1 MGAETTQ
8 LITQGVRVWSRSES
22 GAMTSMILSTMTKLS
37 VVEVDL
43 DVVHTST
50 CLLLLT
56 SSSDGFGNG
65 VDHRPS
71 NRCLPRHSRPL
82 RVCLVHS
89 GNIMLQYQGSHGK
102 YIFQLLP
109 PGIPIW
115 NTFAG
120 FPRKSTNVFIT
131 LDEVYSMVDHISLH
145 MRLCL
150 AVLLKFHSAC
160 SGKAYPPWPEEANT
174 SHSFC

>member
-1 MGAETTQ
+1 
-8 LITQGVRVWSRSES
+8 
-22 GAMTSMILSTMTKLS
+22 MTSMIS
-37 VVEVDL
+37 VHNDKIVSVEVDL
-43 DVVHTST
+43 DAVHTST

-71 NRCLPRHSRPL
+71 NRCLPRHSRLL
-82 RVCLVHS
+82 RVCLVHVHS
-89 GNIMLQYQGSHGK
+89 GNIILQYQGSHGK

-109 PGIPIW
+109 PGILIW
-115 NTFAG
+115 CTFAG

-131 LDEVYSMVDHISLH
+131 LDEVYSMVDYISLH

-150 AVLLKFHSAC
+150 AVLLKFHST
-160 SGKAYPPWPEEANT
+160 Y
-174 SHSFC
+174 